1 MMECKKCQGR
11 LEVLRACWKV
21 RMHCCKCGN
30 EFHIHEVADQLDPE
44 TEALLERYPSIIY
57 D

>member
-1 MMECKKCQGR
+1 MECKKCQGR

-21 RMHCCKCGN
+21 RLKCQQCST
-30 EFHIHEVADQLDPE
+30 EFHIHEVADQLDGE